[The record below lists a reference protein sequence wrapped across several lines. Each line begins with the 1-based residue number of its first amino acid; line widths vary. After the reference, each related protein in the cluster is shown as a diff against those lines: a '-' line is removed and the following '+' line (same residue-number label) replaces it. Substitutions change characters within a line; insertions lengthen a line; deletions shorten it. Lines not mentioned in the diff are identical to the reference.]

1 MTRPIR
7 VLLVEDDEDDQVL
20 AVACL
25 EEIPAIVFDV
35 DWVKTADEAIPLL
48 RKGTYDISL
57 LDFHLGKSTGLDI
70 LDAVRGTTTPCI
82 LLTGQRDLKTDI
94 AAMEAGASDYIVKQD
109 LAADTLGR
117 AIRYALERTGHLRSL
132 EETRAR
138 LAHEAHHD
146 PLTGLANR
154 TLFVERAEAALAM
167 YITTPTTSNRPVI
180 LFLDLDD
187 FKDVNDS
194 KGHLAGD
201 RVLRVVA
208 DRLRELEDDHV
219 LVSRLGGDEFAIL
232 LCQSDDLT
240 YPFTLADTILSCI
253 KAPIL
258 VENSL
263 VRIGGSIGVAL
274 VETSDITVTDL
285 MRNADVAMYVAKG
298 EGSNQVRQFADHMHQ
313 AIMERL
319 RLESELRDAINQ
331 REIVAYF
338 QPIFDVVTGE
348 IASFEALAR
357 WEHPE
362 HGTIPP
368 NTFIGLAESTGMI
381 VEIGL
386 IVLDQAVRQL
396 MTWRKTDERA
406 ELWTMSVNL
415 SPRQIEEPDL
425 VDRIKEIL
433 DLYECPPN
441 LLQLEITESLMVNQA
456 SGSLDRINA
465 ISSLGIRLAMDD
477 FGTGYSS
484 LSYLQDLP
492 LSALKIDRVFVSRIL
507 QPRGAALVKAIVAMA
522 SSLGHIT
529 IAEGVENGLQLE
541 ALRSVGCDLAQGSLR
556 SMPVRAQ
563 AINDLLLPLVSGS
576 TVEALLQ

>member
-1 MTRPIR
+1 MTQPIR
-7 VLLVEDDEDDQVL
+7 VLLVEDDEDDQIL
-20 AVACL
+20 AKACL
-25 EEIPAIVFDV
+25 EDIPTIVFEV
-35 DWVKTADEAIPLL
+35 HWVKTSDEAIPLL
-48 RKGTYDISL
+48 RKGTYDVAL
-57 LDFHLGKSTGLDI
+57 LDYHLGKSTGLDI
-70 LDAVRGTTTPCI
+70 LSAVRGTTTPCI
-82 LLTGQRDLKTDI
+82 LLTGQRDLETDI

-138 LAHEAHHD
+138 LAHDAHHD

-154 TLFVERAEAALAM
+154 TLFVQRAEAVLA
-167 YITTPTTSNRPVI
+167 THAATPSPATVPAV

-201 RVLRVVA
+201 RVLVVVA
-208 DRLRELEDDHV
+208 DRLRQLENDDV

-232 LCQSDDLT
+232 LIQTDDPT
-240 YPFTLADTILSCI
+240 YPQQLAQLVLDQVRE
-253 KAPIL
+253 PISI
-258 VENSL
+258 ENSI
-263 VRIGGSIGVAL
+263 VRIGGSIGISM
-274 VETSDITVTDL
+274 VESVDTSVTDL

-298 EGSNQVRQFADHMHQ
+298 EGSNQVRLFAEHMHQ

-319 RLESELRDAINQ
+319 RLESELRDAIT
-331 REIVAYF
+331 RHEIVAYF
-338 QPIFDVVTGE
+338 QPIFDVITGE
-348 IASFEALAR
+348 VASFEALAR
-357 WEHPE
+357 WEHPT

-386 IVLDQAVRQL
+386 IVLDQAVKQL
-396 MTWRKTDERA
+396 MKWRLSDERS

-425 VDRIKEIL
+425 VERITNIL
-433 DLYECPPN
+433 ETHECPPH

-492 LSALKIDRVFVSRIL
+492 LSALKIDRIFVSRIL

-522 SSLGHIT
+522 SSLGHTT
-529 IAEGVENGLQLE
+529 IAEGVETSQQLE
-541 ALRSVGCDLAQGSLR
+541 ALRAVGCDLAQGSLR
-556 SMPVRAQ
+556 SMPIRAT
-563 AINDLLLPLVSGS
+563 AINDLLLPSLPA
-576 TVEALLQ
+576 ELLQ